1 MDSVVRLTQKLI
13 AYDTVNPPGE
23 EQACARFLA
32 SLLEDGGFQVDA
44 YEFADR
50 RTSLVA
56 RKMFN
61 ADVPPICFTGHL
73 DTVPLGTVHWQGDP
87 FGGALENGR
96 LYGRGASDMKGGVA
110 AMVTAALRAAACAGG
125 SSGIVLVLTAGE
137 ENGCQGARF
146 LAGLE
151 GVLGEAGAL
160 VVGEPTANLPLI
172 GHKGALWLEGST
184 YGISAHGSMPEE
196 GENAIY
202 AAARAV
208 LALEKFRFGVPDHPI
223 LGKPT
228 VNLGT
233 ISGGVNINSVPDRA
247 RFEIDI
253 RTVPPLTANQVLLEL
268 RHALGAAVELN
279 IINDAPAVASN
290 PEDRWV
296 RQVFD
301 IAAAH
306 HRRRLPVRGATYF
319 TDASALTDAMG
330 HPPVILLGPGEP
342 TQAHKTDEFVY
353 ADKIEA
359 AEEMY
364 VEIIRRWCDR

>member
-208 LALEKFRFGVPDHPI
+208 LALEKFRFSVPDHPI

-306 HRRRLPVRGATYF
+306 HRRRFPVRGATYF
-319 TDASALTDAMG
+319 TDASALTEAMG